1 MWKFLYFGKWY
12 CSGLSL
18 DEIIRKHD
26 SKDELWA
33 YEIGKGEKVSMT
45 PTIISAE
52 SITNIQQMKQ

>member
-33 YEIGKGEKVSMT
+33 YKIGKDDKVSMVA
-45 PTIISAE
+45 TIISAE

>member
-26 SKDELWA
+26 LKDELWA
-33 YEIGKGEKVSMT
+33 YEIGKDDKVSMVA
-45 PTIISAE
+45 TIISAE